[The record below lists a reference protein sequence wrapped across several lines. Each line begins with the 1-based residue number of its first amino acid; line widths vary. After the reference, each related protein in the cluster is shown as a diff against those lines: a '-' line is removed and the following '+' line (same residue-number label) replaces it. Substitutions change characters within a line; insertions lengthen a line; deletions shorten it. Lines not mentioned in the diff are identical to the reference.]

1 MNEEKLEQELRDY
14 FRTEMKTIEP
24 PSDWWDRTISQ
35 VIGQN
40 RRTRWFG
47 FMPARFALVFVP
59 LLILF
64 TAGVVYAAGSVI
76 DEIFQ
81 KYTGNVGKAGFA
93 QEMDLS
99 QTINGVTVRL
109 ERAYADNNVVL
120 LGYTISGPADY
131 FTHGD
136 KLTTVDGQI
145 LPGQGAMGFKPG
157 ATEVF
162 DNWAPSEHAAV
173 LDTFDDSSLTGVFS
187 ELNLNLTV
195 PVQDW
200 TNPGPDAPVVGVFTF
215 NFSVPV
221 HPGKIVDVNQ
231 TVQAA
236 GIPITLQRV
245 EISPYQ
251 TKVVFQ
257 PLPQEV
263 QDSGAIPTQ
272 ITLKMQSGKSIENSS
287 GGKQGELLVSY
298 FMGDFTGQHGD
309 CTLTISELVS
319 PGFDITQ
326 ATQPPGNP
334 GVYYCT
340 DCPPSPR
347 VSGPWVFHFKVP

>member
-14 FRTEMKTIEP
+14 FHAETKTIEP

-40 RRTRWFG
+40 RRIRWFG
-47 FMPARFALVFVP
+47 FMPARLAWVFVP

-136 KLTTVDGQI
+136 KLTTVDGQS

-157 ATEVF
+157 STEVF
-162 DNWAPSEHAAV
+162 NNWAPSERVAV
-173 LDTFDDSSLTGVFS
+173 VDTFDTSSLIGVSS

-200 TNPGPDAPVVGVFTF
+200 TNPGINAPVVGVFTF

-221 HPGKIVDVNQ
+221 HPGILFDVNQ
-231 TVQAA
+231 TAA
-236 GIPITLQRV
+236 AKGISFTLRNV
-245 EISPYQ
+245 EISHYQ
-251 TKVVFQ
+251 TEVIFQ
-257 PLPQEV
+257 PFM
-263 QDSGAIPTQ
+263 QDIYDSRANPI
-272 ITLKMQSGKSIENSS
+272 ITLTTPSGQSVPYSA
-287 GGKQGELLVSY
+287 GGFLRNLPVYY
-298 FMGDFTGQHGD
+298 FMGDFSGEHGEW
-309 CTLTISELVS
+309 TVTISELDY
-319 PGFDITQ
+319 PGEITE
-326 ATQPPGNP
+326 TTEVPGSGGNVIE
-334 GVYYCT
+334 GKSG
-340 DCPPSPR
+340 PSSSL
-347 VSGPWVFHFKVP
+347 SGPWVFHFEVP

>member
-14 FRTEMKTIEP
+14 FRMEMKTIEL

-47 FMPARFALVFVP
+47 FMPARLAWVFVP

-64 TAGVVYAAGSVI
+64 TGGVVYAAGSVI

-136 KLTTVDGQI
+136 TLTTVDGQI
-145 LPGQGAMGFKPG
+145 LPRQGAMGFKPG

-162 DNWAPSEHAAV
+162 DNWAPSEHVAV
-173 LDTFDDSSLTGVFS
+173 LDTFDASSLTGVAS
-187 ELNLNLTV
+187 ELNLKLTI

-215 NFSVPV
+215 IFTLPV
-221 HPGKIVDVNQ
+221 YPGIAVDVNQ
-231 TVQAA
+231 TIEAA
-236 GIPITLQRV
+236 GIPFTLQRV
-245 EISPYQ
+245 EISHYQ
-251 TKVVFQ
+251 TEVIFQ
-257 PLPQEV
+257 PFM
-263 QDSGAIPTQ
+263 QDIYDKRANPI
-272 ITLKMQSGKSIENSS
+272 ITLTTPSGKSVPYSA
-287 GGKQGELLVSY
+287 GGFLSDLPVYY
-298 FMGDFTGQHGD
+298 FMGDFTGEHGEW
-309 CTLTISELVS
+309 TVTISELNY
-319 PGFDITQ
+319 PGEMTE
-326 ATQPPGNP
+326 TTEVPSSGGNVIE
-334 GVYYCT
+334 GRSAG
-340 DCPPSPR
+340 PSEHL
-347 VSGPWVFHFKVP
+347 SGPWVFHFKVP

>member
-14 FRTEMKTIEP
+14 FRTEMKPIEP

-40 RRTRWFG
+40 RRTRRFG
-47 FMPARFALVFVP
+47 FMPARLAWVFVP

-64 TAGVVYAAGSVI
+64 TGGVVYAAGSVI

-99 QTINGVTVRL
+99 QTINGITVRL

-120 LGYTISGPADY
+120 LGYTISGPANY
-131 FTHGD
+131 FTHD
-136 KLTTVDGQI
+136 DTLTTVDGQI

-162 DNWAPSEHAAV
+162 DNWAPSEHVAV
-173 LDTFDDSSLTGVFS
+173 LDTFDTSSLTGVFS

-200 TNPGPDAPVVGVFTF
+200 TNPGPNAPVVGVFTF
-215 NFSVPV
+215 NFTLPV
-221 HPGKIVDVNQ
+221 YPGIAVNVNQ
-231 TVQAA
+231 TIEAA
-236 GIPITLQRV
+236 EIPFTLDFQDSRVNPIITLTT
-245 EISPYQ
+245 P
-251 TKVVFQ
+251 
-257 PLPQEV
+257 
-263 QDSGAIPTQ
+263 
-272 ITLKMQSGKSIENSS
+272 SGKSVPYSAGGFLS
-287 GGKQGELLVSY
+287 GLPVYY
-298 FMGDFTGQHGD
+298 FMGDFTGEHGEW
-309 CTLTISELVS
+309 TVTISELDY
-319 PGFDITQ
+319 PGEMTE
-326 ATQPPGNP
+326 TTEVPGSGGNVIE
-334 GVYYCT
+334 GRSAG
-340 DCPPSPR
+340 PSEHL
-347 VSGPWVFHFKVP
+347 SGPWVFHFKVP

>member
-47 FMPARFALVFVP
+47 FMPARLALVFVP

-120 LGYTISGPADY
+120 LGYTISGPANY

-136 KLTTVDGQI
+136 TLTTVDGQI

-162 DNWAPSEHAAV
+162 DNWAPSEHVAV
-173 LDTFDDSSLTGVFS
+173 LDTFDTSSLTGVFS

-195 PVQDW
+195 PIQDW
-200 TNPGPDAPVVGVFTF
+200 TNPGPNAPVVGVFTF
-215 NFSVPV
+215 NFTVPV
-221 HPGKIVDVNQ
+221 HAGIAVDVNQ
-231 TVQAA
+231 TATAQ
-236 GIPITLQRV
+236 GISFTLHNVEINHYQTDVIFQPFAQDFQDSRVNPIITLTT
-245 EISPYQ
+245 P
-251 TKVVFQ
+251 
-257 PLPQEV
+257 
-263 QDSGAIPTQ
+263 
-272 ITLKMQSGKSIENSS
+272 SGKSVPYSA
-287 GGKQGELLVSY
+287 GGFLSDLPVYY
-298 FMGDFTGQHGD
+298 FMGDFTGEHGEW
-309 CTLTISELVS
+309 TVTISELDY
-319 PGFDITQ
+319 PGEMT
-326 ATQPPGNP
+326 
-334 GVYYCT
+334 
-340 DCPPSPR
+340 
-347 VSGPWVFHFKVP
+347 